1 MRSEPSPPGGTR
13 ELFCARD
20 LRCAPKE
27 IGEINDIATEID
39 KGAV

>member
-1 MRSEPSPPGGTR
+1 MAA
-13 ELFCARD
+13 LFCARG

-27 IGEINDIATEID
+27 NGEINDIATEIE